1 MCMLIH
7 KMNSCRALSKG
18 EQTNLQCLLS
28 PHGIQYCHT
37 NNTSIISVSYGGVA
51 SIARGMSSL
60 PTSSFENKQHAG
72 MLQVMLLLLSVK
84 KDDTWQLSYI
94 IHQ

>member
-1 MCMLIH
+1 
-7 KMNSCRALSKG
+7 
-18 EQTNLQCLLS
+18 
-28 PHGIQYCHT
+28 
-37 NNTSIISVSYGGVA
+37 VSYGGVA